1 VELVLQN
8 KEWRKV
14 MFNFSSNHKTINE
27 IHKMYGNGTLII
39 DNTYQRRSVWS
50 EKDKIRL
57 IETIL
62 LNLIIPELFFW
73 PAETDPETGESIIH
87 IVDGQQRIKAITSFI
102 SNEFKLKKQYLMEDE
117 TKESYGNMFF
127 KNLPAET
134 RQAFWNYKLMII
146 EIDRKATR
154 ENIVN
159 MFRRLNLTDYNLNDQ
174 EKRNSISGDFAAL
187 TRELSELP
195 FWEKYKLFNNTDI
208 KRMKDVE
215 FCGSLVLLY
224 RQGIIDQTDQRA
236 LNQAYEDLQNNYIDA
251 ENDKCAIISAIDLIK
266 NFFVSDEILKFL
278 KRKAQLYSLFSVVF
292 FMQREKIDITDST
305 KNQLA
310 EFVKLYSIFDNN
322 MDLSLNVS
330 NDEKKIFDWL
340 KKYKLASSEGLNKH
354 TNRMIRYNVLKDF
367 LFSNAPETENIQT
380 SLYNKMSALSSSSTN
395 AEPDIDE

>member
-1 VELVLQN
+1 
-8 KEWRKV
+8 

-117 TKESYGNMFF
+117 TKTFYGNMFF

-236 LNQAYEDLQNNYIDA
+236 LNQAYEDLQNNYTDA

-292 FMQREKIDITDST
+292 YMQREKIDITDTT

-330 NDEKKIFDWL
+330 DDEKRIFDWL

-380 SLYNKMSALSSSSTN
+380 SLYNKMSALSSSSIN

>member
-1 VELVLQN
+1 
-8 KEWRKV
+8 

-117 TKESYGNMFF
+117 PKESYGNMFF
-127 KNLPAET
+127 KNLPAKT

-146 EIDRKATR
+146 EIDRRATR

-236 LNQAYEDLQNNYIDA
+236 LNQAYEDLQNNYTDA
-251 ENDKCAIISAIDLIK
+251 ENDKCAIISAIDLIR

-330 NDEKKIFDWL
+330 DDEKRIFDWL

-395 AEPDIDE
+395 AEPDINE

>member
-1 VELVLQN
+1 
-8 KEWRKV
+8 

-236 LNQAYEDLQNNYIDA
+236 LNQAYEDLQNNYTDA

-292 FMQREKIDITDST
+292 YMQREKKDITDST

-330 NDEKKIFDWL
+330 DDEKRIFDWL

-367 LFSNAPETENIQT
+367 LFSNAPETENTQT
-380 SLYNKMSALSSSSTN
+380 SLYNKMLTLSSSSTN

>member
-1 VELVLQN
+1 
-8 KEWRKV
+8 

-127 KNLPAET
+127 KNLPVET

-292 FMQREKIDITDST
+292 YMQREKIDITDST

-330 NDEKKIFDWL
+330 DDEKRIFDWL

-367 LFSNAPETENIQT
+367 LFSNIPETENIQT
-380 SLYNKMSALSSSSTN
+380 SLYNKMLALSNSSTN
-395 AEPDIDE
+395 TEPDIEE